1 MQPPPPA
8 QRSDL
13 ILPLLD
19 TRLLRAFQILEE
31 VCLASGFRSGAAVS
45 RRGYDYFFRF
55 DVFFAT
61 FLVAFAVF
69 FAFFAFLAMSSSSKK
84 IGSVNL
90 HTPSI
95 DMHNIETIS
104 QMQN

>member
-19 TRLLRAFQILEE
+19 TRTYAEGLSYLEE

-69 FAFFAFLAMSSSSKK
+69 FAFVAFLAMSSSSKK
-84 IGSVNL
+84 MA
-90 HTPSI
+90 H
-95 DMHNIETIS
+95 
-104 QMQN
+104 